1 MSSHLKNI
9 SGPFVKA
16 SLLTAFLAVSAFA
29 ASAATLPR
37 STALPVAFSTT
48 LEAGKVRVNDPVRA
62 HTMQQVVL
70 PDGTQI
76 PKGAVLLGHVT
87 ESTGFHFDETPYAAQ
102 KPSILGI
109 HFDQVELKNGVLP
122 AHFTLRAIAGAGNV
136 ENATRPVN
144 ATDSEP
150 NGPIVL
156 VGGDTY
162 YPPDEKVR
170 ARNGNVVAYVRK
182 NGIYAHLLPAE
193 AKNAPAGM
201 SCDAVPTEQSVA
213 VFSAEAC
220 GVYGVYQSSLANNGN
235 DGSGTF
241 VLSST
246 QNSVTIPAHSA
257 ALLESAE

>member
-1 MSSHLKNI
+1 MSSQFNLI
-9 SGPFVKA
+9 AGSFAKA
-16 SLLTAFLAVSAFA
+16 SLLAAFLSPAVFA

-76 PKGAVLLGHVT
+76 PKGTVLLGHVT
-87 ESTGFHFDETPYAAQ
+87 ESTGFHFDDTPYATQ

-109 HFDQVELKNGVLP
+109 HFDQVELKNGAVST
-122 AHFTLRAIAGAGNV
+122 HFLLRAIAGAGNV
-136 ENATRPVN
+136 EDATRPVN

-156 VGGDTY
+156 VGGDIY
-162 YPPDEKVR
+162 LPPDDKVR

-193 AKNAPAGM
+193 AKNASEGM
-201 SCDAVPTEQSVA
+201 RCDAVLTEQSVA